1 MTQSHGVTWSNATAS
16 NTEN

>member
-1 MTQSHGVTWSNATAS
+1 MTQSHGVTWSNVTSS